1 MMTATSD
8 DERYMRRAIALAE
21 STKGKRGASPIG
33 CIIVLDGAIV
43 GEGHNEVGMR
53 PDPTAHAE
61 MVSIGRAARHLAT
74 IELRGATLYSTLQ
87 PCGMCSLASVWARI
101 SRIVYGAGR
110 EDVHSMYFDERHL
123 DTVDFI
129 ADAYAERISVQGGV
143 LRAQCAA
150 LYYRPVDDVPEDE
163 QANR

>member
-8 DERYMRRAIALAE
+8 DERYIRRAIALAE
-21 STKGKRGASPIG
+21 SARGKRGASPIG
-33 CIIVLDGAIV
+33 CVIVLDGAII

-53 PDPTAHAE
+53 LDPTAHAE
-61 MVSIGRAARHLAT
+61 IVSIGRAARHLGT
-74 IELRGATLYSTLQ
+74 IELRGAALYSTLQ

-110 EDVHSMYFDERHL
+110 EDVHSMYFDERHM

-129 ADAYAERISVQGGV
+129 ADAYAKRISVQGGV

-150 LYYRPVDDVPEDE
+150 LYYRPGDDVPEDE
-163 QANR
+163 QGNR